1 LTIAYGRFLGDV
13 KFGELYLAITFVA
26 LVGFPVELGFNQQLT
41 RDVAEDPEKSQAYLW
56 NTLLIKV
63 MLWMLLYAIILLA
76 SWALGYGQEV
86 RAIMAICGITL
97 LSGSIVTT
105 FASLHYAFER
115 TLFPAVGMMIEK
127 GLSACVGFILLKNG
141 ATVQAMALVL
151 LGGSLI
157 DAIWQAFWFFRLVGR
172 HPTISRAV
180 IRKLVFSSIP
190 FIVYGVLGV
199 IYYRIDTVLLSLMT
213 NDAVV
218 GWYGAGYRLFD
229 TLLFIPNLIL
239 SAVMY
244 PVFSKLSAN
253 SQPALKM
260 AVEKCMN
267 FLLICAIPIAALMIV
282 AAPNIVGFI
291 YHRAEF
297 ANTIPVLQALAPGL
311 VFLYINT
318 LFGTIIVSTKGEKKI
333 PISAA
338 IALAFN
344 LGLNLFLIPIYRQVG
359 AALVTSLTELL
370 LLCISIFF
378 VPKFLLPGRSLIVGG
393 KALVAALVMT
403 MAAYLL
409 KVFSILLILPVALL
423 VYTGMAF
430 LLRMVP
436 REDMQRLFRA
446 IRHKGVE
453 TSPESLPSVIDEN
466 MYTRAT
472 ERLPAVTMKKAQPKL
487 RKIELE
493 EVKE

>member
-1 LTIAYGRFLGDV
+1 
-13 KFGELYLAITFVA
+13 
-26 LVGFPVELGFNQQLT
+26 
-41 RDVAEDPEKSQAYLW
+41 
-56 NTLLIKV
+56 
-63 MLWMLLYAIILLA
+63 
-76 SWALGYGQEV
+76 
-86 RAIMAICGITL
+86 
-97 LSGSIVTT
+97 
-105 FASLHYAFER
+105 
-115 TLFPAVGMMIEK
+115 
-127 GLSACVGFILLKNG
+127 
-141 ATVQAMALVL
+141 
-151 LGGSLI
+151 
-157 DAIWQAFWFFRLVGR
+157 
-172 HPTISRAV
+172 
-180 IRKLVFSSIP
+180 
-190 FIVYGVLGV
+190 
-199 IYYRIDTVLLSLMT
+199 
-213 NDAVV
+213 
-218 GWYGAGYRLFD
+218 
-229 TLLFIPNLIL
+229 
-239 SAVMY
+239 MY

-267 FLLICAIPIAALMIV
+267 FLLICAIPIAALLIV

-297 ANTIPVLQALAPGL
+297 ANTIPVLQTLAPGL

-318 LFGTIIVSTKGEKKI
+318 LFGTVIVSTKGEKKI

-403 MAAYLL
+403 MAVYLL

-423 VYTGMAF
+423 VYASMAF

-436 REDMQRLFRA
+436 REDMQRLYRA
-446 IRHKGVE
+446 IRYKGVE
-453 TSPESLPSVIDEN
+453 TSTEPLASVIDEN
-466 MYTRAT
+466 IFARAT
-472 ERLPAVTMKKAQPKL
+472 ERLPAVTMTEDRPKL
-487 RKIELE
+487 RKIQLE